1 MERSGKNMN
10 RIERHANILQ
20 LVKERGFIGND
31 ELAKLLHVSIVTIR
45 RDLKALRHQ
54 RLITLEHG
62 GVAAADYIDG
72 IVEPLYE
79 TKAYIHSEQKQ
90 AIGIAAAKLVEEGDT
105 IILDSGTTTACIAR
119 HLKNSK
125 LNNVTV
131 ITNDLMIGK
140 ELCPHPGIN
149 VLVVGGI
156 LRKSFYTAYG
166 LFTEQ
171 FLKQLKA
178 HKAFLGLDAASITRG
193 ISALQPEEI
202 AVKQGMMAIS
212 DEVILTS
219 DSSKFGL
226 DATYKICDWNVID
239 RVVTDSAIGKDFRD
253 FFSSA
258 NIQLNIVDILESSAK
273 KSNRSSDSANKGGQ
287 A

>member
-1 MERSGKNMN
+1 MN

-20 LVKERGFIGND
+20 LVKERGFIEND
-31 ELAKLLHVSIVTIR
+31 ELAKLFNVSIVTIR
-45 RDLKALRHQ
+45 RDLKALCHQ
-54 RLITLEHG
+54 HLVTLEHG

-79 TKAYIHSEQKQ
+79 TKAYIHSEQKH
-90 AIGIAAAKLVEEGDT
+90 AIGTAAAKLIAGGET

-131 ITNDLMIGK
+131 ITNDLIIGK

-149 VLVVGGI
+149 VVVVGGM
-156 LRKSFYTAYG
+156 LRRSYYTAYG
-166 LFTEQ
+166 HFTEQ
-171 FLKQLKA
+171 FLKHLKA
-178 HKAFLGLDAASITRG
+178 HKAFLGLDAASMTRG
-193 ISALQPEEI
+193 ISALQLEEI
-202 AVKQGMMAIS
+202 AVKQGMMEIS

-239 RVVTDSAIGKDFRD
+239 RVVTDESIGKDFRD

-258 NIQLNIVDILESSAK
+258 NIQLNVVDVTENSKTI
-273 KSNRSSDSANKGGQ
+273 
-287 A
+287 